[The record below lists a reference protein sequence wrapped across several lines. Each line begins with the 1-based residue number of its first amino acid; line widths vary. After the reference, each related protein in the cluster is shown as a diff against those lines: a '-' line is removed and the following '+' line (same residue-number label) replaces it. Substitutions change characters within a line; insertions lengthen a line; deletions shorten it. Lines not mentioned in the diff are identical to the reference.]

1 MNTGEHTQRI
11 THKLF
16 GIQFPSFPE
25 YQSIDGGKVLCKSLR
40 SQSHLVSLRLD
51 LGEDSYIRRQ
61 NLSFEIREKWNG
73 EREVLKGRRNA
84 SVGGLR
90 RGNNKYA
97 LIAGF
102 PCYLLLLFEPPKS
115 EAELWTQWSLHYW
128 GKNPFD
134 GWFFGGPHFPLSFRP
149 GHKAFLPFQEPR
161 QCLGHSICL
170 ATSSPGNQKN
180 PLSLFK

>member
-73 EREVLKGRRNA
+73 ERGPEGQEKCIRRWA
-84 SVGGLR
+84 PER
-90 RGNNKYA
+90 K
-97 LIAGF
+97 
-102 PCYLLLLFEPPKS
+102 
-115 EAELWTQWSLHYW
+115 Q
-128 GKNPFD
+128 
-134 GWFFGGPHFPLSFRP
+134 
-149 GHKAFLPFQEPR
+149 Q
-161 QCLGHSICL
+161 ICIFI
-170 ATSSPGNQKN
+170 SSQVAVA
-180 PLSLFK
+180 